1 MTDTTALAR
10 YEAAMT
16 RALELAARGP
26 VWGVNPQVG
35 CVILDAA
42 GQVIAE
48 GWHQG
53 AGTAHAEVD
62 ALSKLAP
69 GQAQGATAIVTL
81 EPCNHTGRTGPC
93 SHALRDAGVARVVY
107 AVGDPNPNAQ
117 GGGSLLAA
125 AGVDVIAGV
134 GRAEAEALLHGWLTA
149 NRLGRPFV
157 TVKWAQSL
165 DGRAAAN
172 DGSSQWITGAAA
184 RSDVHRRRTAHGA
197 IVAGVGTVLAD
208 NPSLTARAD
217 DGRLLD
223 HQPIP
228 VIIGERAIPES
239 AAVLQHPVDALVYPT
254 RDLHAVLADLW
265 QREVRSVFVEGGPT
279 LASAFIAAGLVDEVL
294 IYQAPVLLGG
304 SRSAVGNIGVDRIDQ
319 AIRLRVTERITL
331 GEDQLTVARPI
342 RQQGTDSQSAGTDHT
357 VGRH

>member
-1 MTDTTALAR
+1 MTDATAQTR

-35 CVILDAA
+35 CVILNPV
-42 GQVIAE
+42 GQIIAE

-53 AGTAHAEVD
+53 AGTPHAEVD
-62 ALSKLAP
+62 ALNKLAP
-69 GQAQGATAIVTL
+69 GQAQGATAVVTL

-93 SHALRDAGVARVVY
+93 SHALRDAGIARVVY
-107 AVGDPNPNAQ
+107 AVSDPNPTAQ
-117 GGGSLLAA
+117 GGGALLAE

-134 GRAEAEALLHGWLTA
+134 GQDEAEALLHGWLTA

-165 DGRAAAN
+165 DGRAAAD

-197 IVAGVGTVLAD
+197 IVAGIGTVIAD

-217 DGRLLD
+217 DGRLLE

-228 VIIGERAIPES
+228 VIIGERDVPAES
-239 AAVLQHPVDALVYPT
+239 AVLQHPVEPLVYAT
-254 RDLHAVLADLW
+254 HDLHEVLADLW

-279 LASAFIAAGLVDEVL
+279 LASAFIRVGLVDEVL

-304 SRSAVGNIGVDRIDQ
+304 GRTALGDVGVASIEQ
-319 AIRLRVTERITL
+319 AIRLRVVDRISL
-331 GEDQLTVARPI
+331 GEDQLTIARPI
-342 RQQGTDSQSAGTDHT
+342 RPTQESN
-357 VGRH
+357 